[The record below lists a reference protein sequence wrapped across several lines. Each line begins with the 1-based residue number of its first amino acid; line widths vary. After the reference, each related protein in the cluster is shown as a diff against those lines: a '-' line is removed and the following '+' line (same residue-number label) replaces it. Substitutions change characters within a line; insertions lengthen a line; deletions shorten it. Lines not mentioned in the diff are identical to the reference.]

1 MPRTSFG
8 ITSIHKP
15 KTYILIN
22 SQKKTNKYFFCGDCG
37 SNLYTELAMM
47 PEAVCVK
54 AGCLDGG
61 MADIKPAFELFV
73 QERKGYVSVVDG
85 AEQRLQMGEAP

>member
-1 MPRTSFG
+1 
-8 ITSIHKP
+8 
-15 KTYILIN
+15 
-22 SQKKTNKYFFCGDCG
+22 
-37 SNLYTELAMM
+37 
-47 PEAVCVK
+47 
-54 AGCLDGG
+54 